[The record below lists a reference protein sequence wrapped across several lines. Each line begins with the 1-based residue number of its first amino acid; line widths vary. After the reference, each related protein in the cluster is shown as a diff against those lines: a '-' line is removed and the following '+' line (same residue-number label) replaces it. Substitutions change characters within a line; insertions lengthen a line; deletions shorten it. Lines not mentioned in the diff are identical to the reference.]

1 MSDVTC
7 YSQTRCSLG
16 EGPMWHPV
24 REQLFWFDILGKR
37 LFTLEDGTERSWQ
50 FDRHVSAAGWLDRD
64 GLLVA
69 SETDLFRFDVNTAR
83 QERILTLEAN
93 NPLTRSND
101 GRADPWGG
109 FWVGTMGKQLEP
121 GAGSIYRY
129 WRGEL
134 RRLKEGLTIPNSICF
149 SSDGSVVYYTDTP
162 TRQIMRQPLDPQTGW
177 PDGPAQVF
185 VDLRDGA
192 FNPDG
197 SVVDAQGYLWNAQWG
212 ASRIAR
218 YAPTGEM
225 VMAITFPAR
234 QISCPAF
241 GGEGL
246 QTLFATSASEG
257 LEPAG
262 AEDGSTFAVSL
273 SEGEVGQPEPQVL
286 I

>member
-1 MSDVTC
+1 MNAVTC

-16 EGPMWHPV
+16 EGPMWHPL

-37 LFTLEDGTERSWQ
+37 LFTREGEKERSWQ

-64 GLLVA
+64 SLLVA
-69 SETDLFRFDVNTAR
+69 SETDLFRFDLDTAK
-83 QERILTLEAN
+83 QERIVALEDS

-109 FWVGTMGKQLEP
+109 FWIGTMGKQLEP
-121 GAGSIYRY
+121 GAGSLYRY
-129 WRGEL
+129 WKGEL
-134 RRLKEGLTIPNSICF
+134 RLLKDGLTIPNSVCF
-149 SSDGSVVYYTDTP
+149 SPGGAVVYYTDTP
-162 TRQIMRQPLDPQTGW
+162 TRQILQQPLDPQTGW
-177 PDGPAQVF
+177 PDGPARVF

-212 ASRIAR
+212 ASRVAR

-225 VMAITFPAR
+225 VGAIPFPAC

-241 GGEGL
+241 GGEAL
-246 QTLFATSASEG
+246 RTLFATSASEG
-257 LEPAG
+257 LESAA
-262 AEDGSTFAVSL
+262 AEEGCTFSVTL
-273 SEGEVGQPEPQVL
+273 CEGVAGQPEPRVL